1 MCTRKA
7 RFFDELQE
15 RHAWMGLAVTCSVRH
30 GSERCC
36 QISGAAMRNE
46 ASSTCNALLASF

>member
-15 RHAWMGLAVTCSVRH
+15 RHAWLGLAVACSVKH
-30 GSERCC
+30 GSARCR

>member
-15 RHAWMGLAVTCSVRH
+15 RHAWLGLAVACSVKH
-30 GSERCC
+30 GRARCC

>member
-15 RHAWMGLAVTCSVRH
+15 RHAWMGLAVTCNVRH

-36 QISGAAMRNE
+36 QSSGVAMRNE